1 MCKTE
6 AVTDMVIA
14 TIASRNYLPQVR
26 TLFESARK
34 MQDCVDLHL
43 LLVDEL
49 DDQINVGAE
58 FYEITQ
64 AKDIGVPSFLQ
75 MAFMYDVT
83 EFNTAL
89 KPFFIRYLLDK
100 GYKKLMYLD
109 PDIVVF
115 SSLNFIVE
123 LLDECSIILTP
134 HITVPLPGDGRGPSE
149 ITFLGAGTYNL
160 GFIAVSNTN
169 TTIRMLEWWSNK
181 CSKDCFADIEAGLF
195 VDQKWINLVPGLY
208 ASVFI
213 LRHVGCNVAYWNLH
227 ERVLDGPKVNG
238 DADLVFFHFS
248 GCQIEDLD
256 AISSYQ
262 NRFRLS
268 ERPDLR
274 DVFEY
279 YKNRLIYNGY
289 NSQEK
294 FYHYR
299 YGCYDNGMRIGPM
312 ARRLYP
318 HVADKFPNPF
328 STVNGSYHSFL
339 ARSGLLEGERH
350 KHEPSSDKIER
361 NAKIINHFL
370 LLLAKVL
377 GPDRYNALMRYM
389 RYISVIRR
397 QAFLVGEKARVEKY
411 SVNR

>member
-1 MCKTE
+1 MSRTE
-6 AVTDMVIA
+6 AVTDIAIA
-14 TIASRNYLPQVR
+14 TIASRNYLPHVR
-26 TLFESARK
+26 TLFESVRK
-34 MQDCVDLHL
+34 TQDCVDLHL

-58 FYEITQ
+58 FYRITQ
-64 AKDIGVPSFLQ
+64 AKDIGIPSFSQ
-75 MAFMYDVT
+75 MAFMYDIT

-100 GYKKLMYLD
+100 GYKKLVYLD
-109 PDIVVF
+109 PDVVVF
-115 SSLNFIVE
+115 SSLNFILE

-134 HITVPLPGDGRGPSE
+134 HITVPLPDDERGPSE
-149 ITFLGAGTYNL
+149 TTFLVAGTYNL

-169 TTIRMLEWWSNK
+169 TTIRMLEWWSTK

-213 LRHVGCNVAYWNLH
+213 LRHVGCNVGYWNLH
-227 ERVLDGPKVNG
+227 ERVLDDSKVNG
-238 DADLVFFHFS
+238 DTDLVFFHFS
-248 GCQIEDLD
+248 GFQIGDVD
-256 AISSYQ
+256 TISKYQ

-274 DVFEY
+274 NLFEY
-279 YKNRLIYNGY
+279 YKKALIYNGY
-289 NSQEK
+289 NGQEK
-294 FYHYR
+294 IYHYK
-299 YGCYDNGMRIGPM
+299 YGRYDNELRIGPM

-318 HVADKFPNPF
+318 HVAGKFPNPF
-328 STVNGSYHSFL
+328 STGEGSYHNFL
-339 ARSGLLEGERH
+339 GRLGLLEDEGH
-350 KHEPSSDKIER
+350 KYEPSGDNIER

-377 GPDRYNALMRYM
+377 GPGRYDALMRYM
-389 RYISVIRR
+389 RYIAVIRR
-397 QAFLVGEKARVEKY
+397 QAFLVGEKGRVGK
-411 SVNR
+411 